1 MSRVSEL
8 RMGETVVVL
17 AKSETSLQAVEV
29 RAKAGGI
36 EMVWAKSGDPTDT
49 WLSFARQCE
58 LVTTGGIPKKRPSKR
73 AVALCVESIGVAFQ
87 EFTIPAVG
95 SQETEAMV
103 RMQAETRLPLP
114 IEQMDIAWR
123 TRPGTA
129 GQCSVILAAARKG
142 LLQSVADQLHQINPT
157 EMVLEAEALVAL
169 WKHLCPRQA
178 MDPVLIDVTSRRTL
192 ICNVA
197 EGSLVHATVMDVGWA
212 DVEPSLRPRD
222 EQEQEGQSPEAL
234 SPFELFVQ
242 DLREILSGYGSEA
255 GARPVYVSTDTPEQ
269 MNLLAESLDAQGLS
283 VAPLQPDQ
291 ERLVTHSESD
301 TLDLIFEYRLALGA
315 ALACLDSDT
324 QRLRLFDRYCAAPA
338 QDAKRRRSITT
349 GVAAVVALL
358 AMAIMLAGLYGIDVV
373 KAQRLEEL
381 TQGADLR
388 QILQEKAHQKEI
400 ARRRLN
406 VPALLQ
412 EMGAAE
418 GSGIV
423 LDSLHFKEGQAI
435 KVEGR
440 ADQEKQLHT
449 FQEGLLGQRGI
460 DKVILTR
467 SSFNKKTKKFEFT
480 LTFHYKTFT
489 LKSAKS

>member
-49 WLSFARQCE
+49 WLPFARQCE
-58 LVTTGGIPKKRPSKR
+58 LVTTGGIPTKRPAKR

-123 TRPGTA
+123 TRPGREGET
-129 GQCSVILAAARKG
+129 SVTLAAARKG
-142 LLQSVADQLHQINPT
+142 LLQSVADQLHQIDPT

-169 WKHLCPRQA
+169 WKHLCLQQS

-192 ICNVA
+192 VCNVA

-212 DVEPSLRPRD
+212 DVEPSLWPR
-222 EQEQEGQSPEAL
+222 EGLSAETL
-234 SPFELFVQ
+234 SPFEVFVQ
-242 DLREILSGYGSEA
+242 DLREILNGVGSEA

-269 MNLLAESLDAQGLS
+269 VNLLAESLEAQGLS
-283 VAPLQPDQ
+283 VSPLQPDQ

-301 TLDLIFEYRLALGA
+301 TLDQIFEYRLALGA
-315 ALACLDSDT
+315 C
-324 QRLRLFDRYCAAPA
+324 
-338 QDAKRRRSITT
+338 
-349 GVAAVVALL
+349 
-358 AMAIMLAGLYGIDVV
+358 
-373 KAQRLEEL
+373 
-381 TQGADLR
+381 
-388 QILQEKAHQKEI
+388 QIA
-400 ARRRLN
+400 
-406 VPALLQ
+406 
-412 EMGAAE
+412 
-418 GSGIV
+418 
-423 LDSLHFKEGQAI
+423 
-435 KVEGR
+435 
-440 ADQEKQLHT
+440 
-449 FQEGLLGQRGI
+449 
-460 DKVILTR
+460 
-467 SSFNKKTKKFEFT
+467 
-480 LTFHYKTFT
+480 
-489 LKSAKS
+489 